1 MTLYVGNIPYVV
13 KEEELKEI
21 FQEYG
26 TVTSIKIITDKYTG
40 RSKGFGFVE
49 MENDEQEELVA
60 KECNRREIH
69 ERNLVVAKAH
79 SRKGYNDR

>member
-1 MTLYVGNIPYVV
+1 MTLYVGNIPYSV

-21 FQEYG
+21 FQEFG
-26 TVTSIKIITDKYTG
+26 TVTSLKIITDKYTG

-49 MENDEQEELVA
+49 MENEEQEDTAV
-60 KECNRREIH
+60 KECNRKVIN

-79 SRKGYNDR
+79 SKKGYNER